1 MKNIFQTLK
10 DLEKQILFIEEYEV
24 ISLEKAEGRILA
36 KELYAKKNLP
46 SFDNAAL
53 DGYAFNY
60 ADLNEPL
67 SIKGSI
73 LAGDKNTYEIGKNE
87 CFKIMTGAKMPKNS
101 DTILMIEDE
110 FIENNK
116 LIIKKPPKQHNAYRY
131 KGEELK
137 KDEFLLKKG
146 TKLNARH
153 IALLSSQGIY
163 KIEVVRKIRIGIF
176 SSGNELKEPWQVC
189 DEESI
194 YNANALP
201 LFAMFKNY
209 NTSYLGIIKDD
220 FDATKKAFKNTNFD
234 LLITSGGAS
243 VGEADFIEKAL
254 SELGFIPLFK
264 GLKAR
269 PIKPAKLYQKDKK
282 LVLILPGNPMS
293 AYLAAFIFAKKIINL
308 LGGNLE
314 NPLKFHALMG
324 SDLKVKSGRN
334 NCILGNLENEF
345 FHPFNGGKYGSG
357 MILPLINSEFLLISE
372 EEKMEF
378 KKGEEITLLKL

>member
-1 MKNIFQTLK
+1 MKNISQALQE
-10 DLEKQILFIEEYEV
+10 LEKQILPLEQNEL
-24 ISLEKAEGRILA
+24 ISLEKAKNRILA
-36 KELYAKKNLP
+36 HDLYARKNLP

-60 ADLNEPL
+60 ADLNKPL

-73 LAGDKNTYEIGKNE
+73 LAGDKNTYEINKNE
-87 CFKIMTGAKMPKNS
+87 CFKIMTGAKIPKNA

-110 FIENNK
+110 YIENDK
-116 LIIKKPPKQHNAYRY
+116 LIIKKPPNKHNAYRY

-137 KDEFLLKKG
+137 KDELLLKKG
-146 TKLNARH
+146 TKINARH
-153 IALLSSQGIY
+153 IALLASQGLY
-163 KIEVVRKIRIGIF
+163 KIEVARKIRIGIF

-201 LFAMFKNY
+201 LLAMFKNY

-220 FDATKKAFKNTNFD
+220 FNTTKEALKNTNFD

-243 VGEADFIEKAL
+243 VGEADFMEKAL
-254 SELGFIPLFK
+254 SELGFTPLFK

-269 PIKPAKLYQKDKK
+269 PARPTKLYQKNKT
-282 LVLILPGNPMS
+282 LVLILPGNPMA
-293 AYLAAFIFAKKIINL
+293 AYLSAFIFAKKIINL
-308 LGGNLE
+308 LSGNLE
-314 NPLKFHALMG
+314 NPLKIHALMG

-334 NCILGNLENEF
+334 NLILGNLENGV
-345 FHPFNGGKYGSG
+345 FHPYNDNKFGSG
-357 MILPLINSEFLLISE
+357 MILPLINSEFLLISKE
-372 EEKMEF
+372 ERTEF
-378 KKGEEITLLKL
+378 VKGEKITILKL

>member
-10 DLEKQILFIEEYEV
+10 DLEKQILPLEEIEL
-24 ISLEKAEGRILA
+24 ISLEKAKNRILA
-36 KELYAKKNLP
+36 QDLYTRKNLP

-73 LAGDKNTYEIGKNE
+73 LAGDKNTYEINKNE
-87 CFKIMTGAKMPKNS
+87 CFKIMTGAKIPKNA

-110 FIENNK
+110 YIENDK
-116 LIIKKPPKQHNAYRY
+116 LIIKKSPNKHNAYRY

-137 KDEFLLKKG
+137 KDELLLKKG
-146 TKLNARH
+146 TKINARH
-153 IALLSSQGIY
+153 IALLASQGLY

-201 LFAMFKNY
+201 LLAMFKNY
-209 NTSYLGIIKDD
+209 NTSYLGIIRDD
-220 FDATKKAFKNTNFD
+220 FNTTKEALKNTNFD

-243 VGEADFIEKAL
+243 VGEADFMEKAL
-254 SELGFIPLFK
+254 SELGFTPLFK

-269 PIKPAKLYQKDKK
+269 PARPTKLYQKNKT
-282 LVLILPGNPMS
+282 LALILPGNPMA
-293 AYLAAFIFAKKIINL
+293 AYLSAFIFAKKIINL
-308 LGGNLE
+308 LSGNLE
-314 NPLKFHALMG
+314 NPLKIHALMG

-334 NCILGNLENEF
+334 NLILGNLENGV
-345 FHPFNGGKYGSG
+345 FHPYNDNKFGSG
-357 MILPLINSEFLLISE
+357 MILPLINSEFLLISKE
-372 EEKMEF
+372 ETMEF
-378 KKGEEITLLKL
+378 KKDEEITLLKL